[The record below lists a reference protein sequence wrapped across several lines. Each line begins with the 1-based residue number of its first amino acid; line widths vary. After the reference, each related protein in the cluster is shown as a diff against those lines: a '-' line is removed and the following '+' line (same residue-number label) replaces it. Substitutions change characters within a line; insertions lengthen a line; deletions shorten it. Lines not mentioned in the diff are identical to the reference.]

1 MLNYLGRVIEKKPWF
16 VVFIVIIIT
25 IGFAIFIPS
34 LEFKTE
40 FKDFAPDNEL
50 VKANNRISEY
60 FGMMSQ
66 QVLLLLVEKQQVDST
81 ITPQALRDQYK
92 IQKEIEKLPGVNSTV
107 AITTFVDTVCQMEFS
122 KSLENCTD
130 KEINI
135 ALNDLLNN
143 STQLE
148 TNILNTAD
156 PNEPVDYNLHP
167 RISKGKSVD
176 STDIKNYYISKDND
190 TITFSIEVYDLSY
203 FKSTNKPPLSRVS
216 TMEWYIEF
224 ENLLTPPEYSMKYQI
239 AARIQ
244 PANSIWEIGNRLS
257 GNIKHIIQSIR
268 NHTLSLSYKNDVY
281 LWIEPPGQEMFFPIV
296 IDKAKIT
303 FDFNNNKINIIVPKD
318 ELGKFGIAPRYGSF
332 DVPAKLSNFTAGM
345 RYYRTPIVSSSADRI
360 DVNTSFLFNRIER
373 LQQRPILGALV
384 SRMLQKYDINLDDF
398 SGMTDMLPDT
408 LSLKDIEQLW
418 TYADKA
424 PDTGVSTTIFPM
436 IPQLFK
442 DLRVNAL
449 SFISKDYEQTK
460 TPKASIFIIQL
471 DGTSDESINNNIINE
486 INEFDSKFESISV
499 QVTGESIIS
508 TQIEEVSMESMTI
521 IGPSIFIM
529 ILCVLFLAFRKPS
542 YVFLPIV
549 VFAFSCIWLFGT
561 MALLGYSFN
570 IIFVAL
576 LPLNIGLGVEYA
588 VNLLY
593 NYRTELKKGRTPA
606 EAIRLSIK
614 EVGVA
619 IFLAWFTTAIAF
631 LSFLTASL
639 PPIRTFGVFLALGI
653 TYTFII
659 SMTFLPALRHI
670 VDRKKKKKQV
680 KLKKQIFSV
689 KNPMG
694 HVAQILIRHE
704 KKVFVVA
711 ILICIIMGTGISQL
725 KSEFDMNKF
734 MPQDNP
740 AITLLNKINEDFPFS
755 SQDKEYIL
763 LEGNVATVQ
772 TLQGLATTH
781 KNFDDDQYVT
791 RKTDGST
798 KTESIYTI
806 IQQAV
811 TNNRSLITAYNIDE
825 STNLPK
831 SDEDV
836 HELFDY
842 LYNSDEYEAQV
853 QGILYKDQDKY
864 KATIIR
870 VYTDAGSGDLTKE
883 MEVLNEELDDD
894 LASFGDVS
902 VIVTGNLVITLA
914 IIENMMESQIS
925 STFVCFILAAIML
938 SLIYRNPIL
947 GLIAMIPVT
956 MSILWVLG
964 TMYFIGYSLNILTI
978 MVTCITIGVGIDY
991 ACYIVE
997 RFRRTADQTGNV
1009 TTAVSETISRTGS
1022 AIFIAALSSIL
1033 GFGVLA
1039 LAPIPPEQQFGIITA
1054 LTLIYALISSIVVLP
1069 LVLARWANWRKKRKG
1084 YIISP
1089 GAPKG
1094 LEGIDESNKYHFEE

>member
-1 MLNYLGRVIEKKPWF
+1 
-16 VVFIVIIIT
+16 
-25 IGFAIFIPS
+25 
-34 LEFKTE
+34 
-40 FKDFAPDNEL
+40 
-50 VKANNRISEY
+50 
-60 FGMMSQ
+60 
-66 QVLLLLVEKQQVDST
+66 
-81 ITPQALRDQYK
+81 
-92 IQKEIEKLPGVNSTV
+92 
-107 AITTFVDTVCQMEFS
+107 
-122 KSLENCTD
+122 
-130 KEINI
+130 
-135 ALNDLLNN
+135 
-143 STQLE
+143 
-148 TNILNTAD
+148 
-156 PNEPVDYNLHP
+156 
-167 RISKGKSVD
+167 
-176 STDIKNYYISKDND
+176 
-190 TITFSIEVYDLSY
+190 
-203 FKSTNKPPLSRVS
+203 
-216 TMEWYIEF
+216 
-224 ENLLTPPEYSMKYQI
+224 
-239 AARIQ
+239 
-244 PANSIWEIGNRLS
+244 
-257 GNIKHIIQSIR
+257 
-268 NHTLSLSYKNDVY
+268 
-281 LWIEPPGQEMFFPIV
+281 
-296 IDKAKIT
+296 
-303 FDFNNNKINIIVPKD
+303 
-318 ELGKFGIAPRYGSF
+318 
-332 DVPAKLSNFTAGM
+332 
-345 RYYRTPIVSSSADRI
+345 
-360 DVNTSFLFNRIER
+360 
-373 LQQRPILGALV
+373 
-384 SRMLQKYDINLDDF
+384 
-398 SGMTDMLPDT
+398 
-408 LSLKDIEQLW
+408 
-418 TYADKA
+418 
-424 PDTGVSTTIFPM
+424 
-436 IPQLFK
+436 
-442 DLRVNAL
+442 
-449 SFISKDYEQTK
+449 
-460 TPKASIFIIQL
+460 
-471 DGTSDESINNNIINE
+471 
-486 INEFDSKFESISV
+486 
-499 QVTGESIIS
+499 
-508 TQIEEVSMESMTI
+508 
-521 IGPSIFIM
+521 
-529 ILCVLFLAFRKPS
+529 
-542 YVFLPIV
+542 
-549 VFAFSCIWLFGT
+549 

-614 EVGVA
+614 EVGIA

-653 TYTFII
+653 TYTFVI
-659 SMTFLPALRHI
+659 SMTFLPALRYI

-689 KNPMG
+689 QNPMG

-711 ILICIIMGTGISQL
+711 ILICIIMGTGILQL

-902 VIVTGNLVITLA
+902 VIVTGNMFITLD
-914 IIENMMESQIS
+914 IIGNMMESQIS

>member
-1 MLNYLGRVIEKKPWF
+1 MLNYLGKIIEKKPWF
-16 VVFIVIIIT
+16 VIFIIVMIT

-50 VKANNRISEY
+50 VKANDRISEY
-60 FGMMSQ
+60 FGMDQ
-66 QVLLLLVEKQQVDST
+66 QVLLLYVEKQQVDST

-107 AITTFVDTVCQMEFS
+107 AITTFVDTVCQMEFN

-167 RISKGKSVD
+167 RISKGRSAD

-190 TITFSIEVYDLSY
+190 TVTFSIEVYDLSY

-244 PANSIWEIGNRLS
+244 PANNIWEIGNRLS

-268 NHTLSLSYKNDVY
+268 NHSLSLSYKNDVY

-345 RYYRTPIVSSSADRI
+345 RYYRTPIVSSSAGRI
-360 DVNTSFLFNRIER
+360 VADTSFLFNRIER
-373 LQQRPILGALV
+373 LQHRPILGALV
-384 SRMLQKYDINLDDF
+384 LRMLQKYDINLDDF
-398 SGMTDMLPDT
+398 SGMTDMLPGT

-442 DLRVNAL
+442 DLRVNVL
-449 SFISKDYEQTK
+449 SFISKDYEQAK
-460 TPKASIFIIQL
+460 TPKASIIIIQL
-471 DGTSDESINNNIINE
+471 DGTSDENINNNIINE

-508 TQIEEVSMESMTI
+508 TQIEEVSMVSMTI

-542 YVFLPIV
+542 YVFLPII

-689 KNPMG
+689 RNPMG

-711 ILICIIMGTGISQL
+711 ILICIIMGTGILQL

-740 AITLLNKINEDFPFS
+740 AISLLNKVNEDFPFS

-763 LEGNVATVQ
+763 FEGNVATVQ

-781 KNFDDDQYVT
+781 KNIDDDQYVT

-836 HELFDY
+836 HELLDY
-842 LYNSDEYEAQV
+842 LYNNDEYEAQV

-883 MEVLNEELDDD
+883 MEVLNKELYDD
-894 LASFGDVS
+894 LASYGDVS
-902 VIVTGNLVITLA
+902 VIVTGNMVITLA

-938 SLIYRNPIL
+938 SFIYRNPIL

-1009 TTAVSETISRTGS
+1009 TTAVTETISRTGS

-1054 LTLIYALISSIVVLP
+1054 LTLIYALISSIAVLP

-1094 LEGIDESNKYHFEE
+1094 LEGIDESNEDNDES

>member
-1 MLNYLGRVIEKKPWF
+1 MIKQLGRIIEKRPWF
-16 VVFIVIIIT
+16 VVLLTVLMT
-25 IGFAIFIPS
+25 IGFAVFIPA
-34 LEFKTE
+34 LNFETNFENFT
-40 FKDFAPDNEL
+40 PDNEQ

-60 FGMMSQ
+60 FGMSQ
-66 QVLLLLVEKQQVDST
+66 QVLLLLVEKQQAEST
-81 ITPQALRDQYK
+81 ITSQVLRDQYQ
-92 IQKEIEKLPGVNSTV
+92 IQKEIEKIPGVNSTV
-107 AITTFVDTVCQMEFS
+107 GITTFVDTVCQMEFG

-130 KEINI
+130 EQIEI
-135 ALNDLLNN
+135 ALNDLLNE

-156 PNEPVDYNLHP
+156 PNEPVDYNFHP
-167 RISKGKSVD
+167 YISKGKPAD
-176 STDIKNYYISKDND
+176 STDIKNYYISKDNS

-203 FKSTNKPPLSRVS
+203 FTSTNKPPLSKVS

-224 ENLLTPPEYSMKYQI
+224 ENLLTPPEYKMKYQI

-244 PANSIWEIGNRLS
+244 PDNYIWEIGNGLS
-257 GNIKHIIQSIR
+257 ENIKHIIQNIR

-281 LWIEPPGQEMFFPIV
+281 LWIEPPGLEMFFPIA
-296 IDKAKIT
+296 IDKTNIT
-303 FDFNNNKINIIVPKD
+303 FDFNNNRINIIIPKY
-318 ELGKFGIAPRYGSF
+318 ELEKFGIAPHYGSF
-332 DVPAKLSNFTAGM
+332 EIPAKLSNFTAGM
-345 RYYRTPIVSSSADRI
+345 RYYQTPIISSSDGRI
-360 DVNTSFLFNRIER
+360 VANTSFLFNHIER
-373 LQQRPILGALV
+373 LQQRLILGSIV
-384 SRMLQKYDINLDDF
+384 SRMLQKYDINFDNI
-398 SGMTDMLPDT
+398 SSMTDMLPDS
-408 LSLKDIEQLW
+408 LSLKDIEQIW

-436 IPQLFK
+436 IPPLFK

-460 TPKASIFIIQL
+460 TPKASIIIIQL
-471 DGTSDESINNNIINE
+471 DGTSVESINNNIINE
-486 INEFDSKFESISV
+486 IKEFDIKLESISL
-499 QVTGESIIS
+499 QITGESIIS
-508 TQIEEVSMESMTI
+508 TQIEEVSMESMNI

-529 ILCVLFLAFRKPS
+529 ILCVLFLAFRRPS
-542 YVFLPIV
+542 YMFLPII
-549 VFAFSCIWLFGT
+549 VFVFSCIWLFGT
-561 MALLGYSFN
+561 MSLLGISFN

-576 LPLNIGLGVEYA
+576 LPINIGLGVEYA
-588 VNLLY
+588 VNLLH
-593 NYRTELKKGRTPA
+593 NYRTELGKGRNAA
-606 EAIRLSIK
+606 EAIRLSVK

-631 LSFLTASL
+631 LSFLTASI
-639 PPIRTFGVFLALGI
+639 PSIQTFGVFLSLGI

-659 SMTFLPALRHI
+659 SMTFLPALRYI
-670 VDRKKKKKQV
+670 VDRKKKNIKVKQKKY
-680 KLKKQIFSV
+680 IFKV
-689 KNPMG
+689 RNPMG
-694 HVAQILIRHE
+694 RLAQILIRHE
-704 KKVFVVA
+704 KKVFVMV
-711 ILICIIMGTGISQL
+711 ILICIIMSTGILQL
-725 KSEFDMNKF
+725 KSEFDMNTF

-740 AITLLNKINEDFPFS
+740 SIIILNKINEDFPFS
-755 SQDKEYIL
+755 SQDQEYIL
-763 LEGNVATVQ
+763 IEGNVATVQ
-772 TLQGLATTH
+772 TLQELANTH
-781 KNFDDDQYVT
+781 KNIDNDQYVT
-791 RKTDGST
+791 RKTDNSA
-798 KTESIYTI
+798 KTESIYSI

-811 TNNRSLITAYNIDE
+811 ANNQSLITEYNVDG

-831 SDEDV
+831 SNEDV
-836 HELFDY
+836 YNLYDFLYDSDDY
-842 LYNSDEYEAQV
+842 GMQV

-864 KATIIR
+864 TATILR
-870 VYTDAGSGDLTKE
+870 VYTDVGSGLNGDLSKQLD
-883 MEVLNEELDDD
+883 VLNEELNDD

-902 VIVTGNLVITLA
+902 VIVTGNMIITFA
-914 IIENMMESQIS
+914 IIQNMVESQIS
-925 STFVCFILAAIML
+925 STIVCFILAAIML
-938 SLIYRNPIL
+938 SFIYRNLIL

-997 RFRRTADQTGNV
+997 RFRLTADQTGNV
-1009 TTAVSETISRTGS
+1009 ATAVSETISRTGS

-1054 LTLIYALISSIVVLP
+1054 LTLIYALITSIVVLP

-1094 LEGIDESNKYHFEE
+1094 FEDIDK